1 MYNWNGI
8 KYPTVIGN
16 NNYALFGR
24 KYPESALVV
33 LYVNVDIKPFI
44 TEGEVEVGVYQSVK

>member
-24 KYPESALVV
+24 KYPESALIL

-44 TEGEVEVGVYQSVK
+44 TEGEVEVGVYQSIK